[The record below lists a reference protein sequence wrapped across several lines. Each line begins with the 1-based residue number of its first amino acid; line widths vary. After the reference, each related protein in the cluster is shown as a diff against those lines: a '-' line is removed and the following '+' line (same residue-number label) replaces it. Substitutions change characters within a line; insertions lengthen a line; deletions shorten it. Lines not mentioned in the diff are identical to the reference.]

1 MSDKKKP
8 GGIKYLVIKILYVL
22 LYDICILLAIIL
34 FLKLGLL

>member
-1 MSDKKKP
+1 MSDKKT

-22 LYDICILLAIIL
+22 LYDICILLTIIL

>member
-1 MSDKKKP
+1 MSDKKP

>member
-1 MSDKKKP
+1 MPDKKKP

>member
-1 MSDKKKP
+1 MSDKKP
-8 GGIKYLVIKILYVL
+8 DGIKYLVIKILYVL

>member
-1 MSDKKKP
+1 MPDKKKP
-8 GGIKYLVIKILYVL
+8 GGVKYLLVKILYVL

>member
-1 MSDKKKP
+1 MSDKKKL